1 MDFKVLNNRKIIDVL
16 IGDEQVC
23 ESYHMPYYS
32 GPDLCELSTMFGL
45 PVTYYK
51 TGGNLS
57 RWMYMRDL
65 LVYIEKHGRTADLL
79 AYVFDFAR
87 FESLQLVGTTEQI
100 RETYNK
106 IVQGAIDK
114 INSILLFSGIQLQIV
129 NKQFVL
135 TKAGEIVVFEAPK
148 VKMVTYEYIR
158 ELPERIKDDIAKK
171 DYDSVVTKSRTLL
184 EEVMIYIMEQM
195 TKERYKSNGDL
206 MKMYAEV
213 KSLLN
218 MTQNKDWDIR
228 INDLLSGIN
237 KIVDA
242 IGKMRNMNSDAHG
255 AGVGRI
261 GIKEREA
268 RLIAASSVMVA
279 EYLLS
284 VYQKDRE

>member
-1 MDFKVLNNRKIIDVL
+1 MEFKLLNNRKIIDVL
-16 IGDEQVC
+16 IGDTQVYN
-23 ESYHMPYYS
+23 EYRMPNYT
-32 GPDLCELSTMFGL
+32 GPELCELSTQFGL
-45 PVTYYK
+45 PVSYVW
-51 TGGNLS
+51 GGSNLS

-65 LVYIEKHGRTADLL
+65 LVYVEKQGRTAELL
-79 AYVFDFAR
+79 AYLFDFAR
-87 FESLQLVGTTEQI
+87 FESLQLAGTTEHI

-106 IVQGAIDK
+106 IVQGALDK
-114 INSILLFSGIQLQIV
+114 INAILLFSGSQLQIV

-135 TKAGEIVVFEAPK
+135 TKAVETVVFEASK

-158 ELPERIKDDIAKK
+158 ELPERIKDDITKK

-218 MTQNKDWDIR
+218 MTQNKDWDVR
-228 INDLLSGIN
+228 VNDLLSGIN

-284 VYQKDRE
+284 VYQRDRE

>member
-45 PVTYYK
+45 PTTYYK

-65 LVYIEKHGRTADLL
+65 LAHVEKHDRTGELL
-79 AYVFDFAR
+79 AYLFDFAR
-87 FESLQLVGTTEQI
+87 FESLQLAGTTEQI
-100 RETYNK
+100 RDTYKK
-106 IVQGAIDK
+106 IVQGALDK
-114 INSILLFSGIQLQIV
+114 INAILLYSGSQLQIV

-135 TKAGEIVVFEAPK
+135 TKAGESVLFEAPQ
-148 VKMVTYEYIR
+148 VKTVTYEYIR
-158 ELPERIKDDIAKK
+158 ELPERIKDDITKK

-184 EEVMIYIMEQM
+184 EEVMIYIFEQT

-206 MKMYAEV
+206 MKMYVEV

-218 MTQNKDWDIR
+218 MTQNKNWDVR
-228 INDLLSGIN
+228 VNDLLSGIN

-255 AGVGRI
+255 AGVGRVD
-261 GIKEREA
+261 IKEREA
-268 RLIAASSVMVA
+268 RLVAASAVMVA

-284 VYQKDRE
+284 VYQRDRV